1 MVPTKNLYSLT
12 STLMNEVRNYGILE
26 ISLEQY
32 RAVCNKIC
40 SFALS
45 QGTDAYSSEL
55 MDEYLKYLDHQFQNK
70 SVCFGY
76 HRFQNRVVRML
87 KSLATNGQ
95 VDFSSRMRTFKK
107 YPVSEDIRILI
118 DDILTAN
125 NVSQAARRDL
135 LAPTRHLFW
144 YATQEGC
151 HGACLDDIVIMKY
164 LINEVP
170 LTNSGSTGR
179 TLRCVKYVT
188 EYLKSHGI
196 GTLKH
201 DYTMLKLKNAHIRII
216 PAFSEEE
223 ICDISSST
231 DNSTPLGMRDYA
243 IILLSYGT
251 GLRGAD
257 IVNLKLSDIDW
268 KNQKARIL
276 QTKTHSP
283 LVVELIGSVMNAL
296 ADYILSGR
304 PECSVPEVFV
314 TVKAPY
320 RKLTANFGKMVDK
333 YCEKAKVEKI
343 PFRAFHSF
351 RRAFETVLVT
361 NGVPIETV
369 SRMMGHGTIIE
380 DKPYITHNRKQISF
394 VAMDFSDVPIQCG
407 IYARQDSC
415 PKTGGGVVL

>member
-1 MVPTKNLYSLT
+1 MVPTKDLYSLT
-12 STLMNEVRNYGILE
+12 STLMNEVRSYGILE
-26 ISLEQY
+26 ISLGQY
-32 RAVCNKIC
+32 SAVCNKIC
-40 SFALS
+40 SFAIS
-45 QGTDAYSSEL
+45 RGTDTYSSEL
-55 MDEYLKYLDHQFQNK
+55 MDEYLKYLDQQLQKK

-87 KSLATNGQ
+87 KSLATNGEM
-95 VDFSSRMRTFKK
+95 DFSSPARPLKK
-107 YPVSEDIRILI
+107 YPVPENISILI
-118 DDILTAN
+118 EDILTAN
-125 NVSQAARRDL
+125 HVSEATRRDL

-144 YATQEGC
+144 YASKEGFQ
-151 HGACLDDIVIMKY
+151 GSCLDDAVIMKY

-223 ICDISSST
+223 ICDISSAA
-231 DNSTPLGMRDYA
+231 DNATPLGMRDFT
-243 IILLSYGT
+243 IILLAYGT

-257 IVNLKLSDIDW
+257 IVNMKLSNIDW
-268 KNQKARIL
+268 MNRKIRLL

-283 LVVELIGSVMNAL
+283 LVVELNGSIMNAL
-296 ADYILSGR
+296 ADYVLSCR
-304 PECSVPEVFV
+304 PECKVPEVFV

-320 RKLTANFGKMVDK
+320 RKLTGNFGRMVDK
-333 YCEKAKVEKI
+333 YCGKAKVEKI
-343 PFRAFHSF
+343 PLRAFHSF

-380 DKPYITHNRKQISF
+380 DKPYITHNRKQTSF

-407 IYARQDSC
+407 IYARQDNC
-415 PKTGGGVVL
+415 PRARGGVVL